1 VFQKLFI
8 FAFVAAGLFL
18 IGKGISEWNKQGEVR
33 VTVDQFAE
41 ALIAGDR
48 DLFLSTLDE
57 DLKLHFL
64 KNEDKKEKFVPLPNA
79 IYRVKF
85 IEFDKLSENDQVAT
99 SQILINGEGFV
110 IKPSMTLRKV
120 SDSVWKIVE
129 IDPDKNKPIWSD
141 YEKEIDNLSDN
152 ERKELEKQIKKK
164 LKNKKPDDTKQ
175 AQSKETAATQ

>member
-1 VFQKLFI
+1 MFQKLFI
-8 FAFVAAGLFL
+8 FAFVATGIFL

-64 KNEDKKEKFVPLPNA
+64 KNEDKKEKLVPLPNA
-79 IYRVKF
+79 MYRVQF
-85 IEFDKLSENDQVAT
+85 VKLSENDQVAT

-120 SDSVWKIVE
+120 SDSIWKIVE

-141 YEKEIDNLSDN
+141 YEKEIDNLSDK
-152 ERKELEKQIKKK
+152 EREELEKQIKEK
-164 LKNKKPDDTKQ
+164 LKNNKPDETKQ
-175 AQSKETAATQ
+175 AQSADTAAPQ